1 MIWSYNDN
9 KRAWELKDDASS
21 VAVIYMTDMDNPV
34 NRYVAKTA
42 LSSIYTGSKVFD
54 RLTRK
59 GKEWKTCR
67 RKFRTPEERDAYV
80 EIKKIEVKKYIES
93 F

>member
-9 KRAWELKDDASS
+9 KRAWELKDDESS
-21 VAVIYMTDMDNPV
+21 VAVIYMTDKDNPV

-42 LSSIYTGSKVFD
+42 LSSVYTE
-54 RLTRK
+54 